1 MPFEAQR
8 EQQKKKNKTPFFPLF
23 YFDKQGETVVLK
35 KKKVKCY
42 THTHTHTRM
51 HVKIKDGC
59 LEKDGP
65 ALRLADSTRRY
76 PQASAVKGDR
86 VRRDQRGSTPLPPKK
101 KKRHSFFFTVV
112 FQR

>member
-1 MPFEAQR
+1 M
-8 EQQKKKNKTPFFPLF
+8 LH
-23 YFDKQGETVVLK
+23 
-35 KKKVKCY
+35 

-101 KKRHSFFFTVV
+101 KRHSFFFYCC
-112 FQR
+112 FSAMKSKQLDPEKKKIRKAQPLKAKRARKKKNCPLIK